1 MKKRRKNK
9 MSTVTKTTVSTVAK
23 QKETKKPGSKSTAK
37 KKAVE
42 LGDCITLPSF
52 ANNEYETQY
61 SMLVRSQKQTRMVNR
76 MAKFNYICSIVLF
89 ALAIAFTVFANWY
102 IRDLGYDIETQT
114 ETSKNRFGDKT
125 SYAKYVLKG
134 GYKNESVSRH

>member
-1 MKKRRKNK
+1 MTTDLLIKMKKRRKK
-9 MSTVTKTTVSTVAK
+9 AMGTKTIATTSAK

-37 KKAVE
+37 KKVVE

-76 MAKFNYICSIVLF
+76 MAKFNYICSLICFLVSLAFIV
-89 ALAIAFTVFANWY
+89 IANWY
-102 IRDLGYDIETQT
+102 IRGL
-114 ETSKNRFGDKT
+114 
-125 SYAKYVLKG
+125 
-134 GYKNESVSRH
+134 

>member
-1 MKKRRKNK
+1 MKMKKRRKK
-9 MSTVTKTTVSTVAK
+9 AMGTKTTATTSAK

-61 SMLVRSQKQTRMVNR
+61 SMLVRSQKLTRMVNR

-102 IRDLGYDIETQT
+102 IRGL
-114 ETSKNRFGDKT
+114 
-125 SYAKYVLKG
+125 
-134 GYKNESVSRH
+134 

>member
-1 MKKRRKNK
+1 
-9 MSTVTKTTVSTVAK
+9 MSTVTKTTATTSAK
-23 QKETKKPGSKSTAK
+23 QNVTKKPGSKSK

-61 SMLVRSQKQTRMVNR
+61 SMLVRSQKQTHMVNR
-76 MAKFNYICSIVLF
+76 AAKFNYICSIVLF

-102 IRDLGYDIETQT
+102 IRCL
-114 ETSKNRFGDKT
+114 
-125 SYAKYVLKG
+125 
-134 GYKNESVSRH
+134 

>member
-1 MKKRRKNK
+1 
-9 MSTVTKTTVSTVAK
+9 MSTVTRTTATTSAK
-23 QKETKKPGSKSTAK
+23 QNVTKKTGSKSTAK

-102 IRDLGYDIETQT
+102 IRGL
-114 ETSKNRFGDKT
+114 
-125 SYAKYVLKG
+125 
-134 GYKNESVSRH
+134 

>member
-1 MKKRRKNK
+1 MG
-9 MSTVTKTTVSTVAK
+9 TKITATTSAK
-23 QKETKKPGSKSTAK
+23 QNVTKKPGSRSK

-61 SMLVRSQKQTRMVNR
+61 SMLVRSQKQTHMVNR
-76 MAKFNYICSIVLF
+76 AAKFNYICSIVLF

-102 IRDLGYDIETQT
+102 IRGL
-114 ETSKNRFGDKT
+114 
-125 SYAKYVLKG
+125 
-134 GYKNESVSRH
+134 

>member
-1 MKKRRKNK
+1 MTMR
-9 MSTVTKTTVSTVAK
+9 TTATTSAK
-23 QKETKKPGSKSTAK
+23 QNVTKKPTSRSK

-52 ANNEYETQY
+52 ANNSYETHY
-61 SMLVRSQKQTRMVNR
+61 AAKVRSEKQTSMVNG

-102 IRDLGYDIETQT
+102 IRGL
-114 ETSKNRFGDKT
+114 
-125 SYAKYVLKG
+125 
-134 GYKNESVSRH
+134 

>member
-1 MKKRRKNK
+1 MT
-9 MSTVTKTTVSTVAK
+9 MKTTATTSAK
-23 QKETKKPGSKSTAK
+23 QKETKKPGSKSK

-61 SMLVRSQKQTRMVNR
+61 SMLVRSQKQTHMVNR

-102 IRDLGYDIETQT
+102 IRGL
-114 ETSKNRFGDKT
+114 
-125 SYAKYVLKG
+125 
-134 GYKNESVSRH
+134 

>member
-1 MKKRRKNK
+1 MT
-9 MSTVTKTTVSTVAK
+9 MKTTATTSAK
-23 QKETKKPGSKSTAK
+23 QKETKKPGSKSK

-102 IRDLGYDIETQT
+102 IRGL
-114 ETSKNRFGDKT
+114 
-125 SYAKYVLKG
+125 
-134 GYKNESVSRH
+134 

>member
-1 MKKRRKNK
+1 MTMKI
-9 MSTVTKTTVSTVAK
+9 TATTSAK
-23 QKETKKPGSKSTAK
+23 QNVTKKPTSRSK

-52 ANNEYETQY
+52 ANNSYETHY
-61 SMLVRSQKQTRMVNR
+61 AAKVRSEKQTSMVNG

-102 IRDLGYDIETQT
+102 IRGL
-114 ETSKNRFGDKT
+114 
-125 SYAKYVLKG
+125 
-134 GYKNESVSRH
+134 

>member
-1 MKKRRKNK
+1 MKMKKRRKNK

-23 QKETKKPGSKSTAK
+23 Q
-37 KKAVE
+37 KAVE

-102 IRDLGYDIETQT
+102 IRGL
-114 ETSKNRFGDKT
+114 
-125 SYAKYVLKG
+125 
-134 GYKNESVSRH
+134 

>member
-1 MKKRRKNK
+1 MKMKKRRKNN
-9 MSTVTKTTVSTVAK
+9 KTTRTTATTSAK
-23 QKETKKPGSKSTAK
+23 QNVTKKPTSRSK

-52 ANNEYETQY
+52 ANNSYETHY
-61 SMLVRSQKQTRMVNR
+61 ATKVRSEKQTSMVNG

-102 IRDLGYDIETQT
+102 IRGL
-114 ETSKNRFGDKT
+114 
-125 SYAKYVLKG
+125 
-134 GYKNESVSRH
+134 

>member
-1 MKKRRKNK
+1 M
-9 MSTVTKTTVSTVAK
+9 TTKTTVTTSAK
-23 QKETKKPGSKSTAK
+23 QNVTKKPTSRSK

-52 ANNEYETQY
+52 ANNSYETHY
-61 SMLVRSQKQTRMVNR
+61 ATKVRSMKQTSMVNG

-102 IRDLGYDIETQT
+102 IRGL
-114 ETSKNRFGDKT
+114 
-125 SYAKYVLKG
+125 
-134 GYKNESVSRH
+134 

>member
-1 MKKRRKNK
+1 MT
-9 MSTVTKTTVSTVAK
+9 MKTTATTSAK
-23 QKETKKPGSKSTAK
+23 QNVTKKPTSKSK

-52 ANNEYETQY
+52 ANNSYETHY
-61 SMLVRSQKQTRMVNR
+61 ATKVRSEKQTSMVNG

-102 IRDLGYDIETQT
+102 IRGL
-114 ETSKNRFGDKT
+114 
-125 SYAKYVLKG
+125 
-134 GYKNESVSRH
+134 

>member
-1 MKKRRKNK
+1 MT
-9 MSTVTKTTVSTVAK
+9 MKTTATTSVK
-23 QKETKKPGSKSTAK
+23 QKETKKPGSKSK

-61 SMLVRSQKQTRMVNR
+61 SMLVRSQKQTHMVNR
-76 MAKFNYICSIVLF
+76 AAKFNYICSIVLF

-102 IRDLGYDIETQT
+102 IRGL
-114 ETSKNRFGDKT
+114 
-125 SYAKYVLKG
+125 
-134 GYKNESVSRH
+134 

>member
-1 MKKRRKNK
+1 
-9 MSTVTKTTVSTVAK
+9 MSTVTKTTATTSAK
-23 QKETKKPGSKSTAK
+23 QKETKKHGSKSK

-102 IRDLGYDIETQT
+102 IRGL
-114 ETSKNRFGDKT
+114 
-125 SYAKYVLKG
+125 
-134 GYKNESVSRH
+134 

>member
-1 MKKRRKNK
+1 MG
-9 MSTVTKTTVSTVAK
+9 TKTTATTSAK
-23 QKETKKPGSKSTAK
+23 QNVMKKPGSRSK

-61 SMLVRSQKQTRMVNR
+61 SMAVRSQKQTHMVNR
-76 MAKFNYICSIVLF
+76 AAKFNYICSIVLF

-102 IRDLGYDIETQT
+102 IRGL
-114 ETSKNRFGDKT
+114 
-125 SYAKYVLKG
+125 
-134 GYKNESVSRH
+134 

>member
-1 MKKRRKNK
+1 
-9 MSTVTKTTVSTVAK
+9 MSTVTKTTATTSAK

-61 SMLVRSQKQTRMVNR
+61 SMAVRSQKKTNMVNR
-76 MAKFNYICSIVLF
+76 AAKVNYLCSLLLF
-89 ALAIAFTVFANWY
+89 LVSLAFMVIANWY
-102 IRDLGYDIETQT
+102 IRCL
-114 ETSKNRFGDKT
+114 
-125 SYAKYVLKG
+125 
-134 GYKNESVSRH
+134 

>member
-1 MKKRRKNK
+1 

-23 QKETKKPGSKSTAK
+23 QNVTKKPGSKSK

-76 MAKFNYICSIVLF
+76 AAKFNYICSLICFLVSLAFIV
-89 ALAIAFTVFANWY
+89 IANWY
-102 IRDLGYDIETQT
+102 IRCL
-114 ETSKNRFGDKT
+114 
-125 SYAKYVLKG
+125 
-134 GYKNESVSRH
+134 

>member
-1 MKKRRKNK
+1 MG
-9 MSTVTKTTVSTVAK
+9 TKITATTSAK
-23 QKETKKPGSKSTAK
+23 QNVTKKPTSRSK

-52 ANNEYETQY
+52 ANNSYETHY
-61 SMLVRSQKQTRMVNR
+61 ATKVRSMKQTSMVNG

-102 IRDLGYDIETQT
+102 IRGL
-114 ETSKNRFGDKT
+114 
-125 SYAKYVLKG
+125 
-134 GYKNESVSRH
+134 

>member
-1 MKKRRKNK
+1 M
-9 MSTVTKTTVSTVAK
+9 TTKTTATTSAK
-23 QKETKKPGSKSTAK
+23 QNVTKKPGSRNAK

-52 ANNEYETQY
+52 ANHSYETHY
-61 SMLVRSQKQTRMVNR
+61 ATRVRSMKQTSMVNG

-102 IRDLGYDIETQT
+102 IRGL
-114 ETSKNRFGDKT
+114 
-125 SYAKYVLKG
+125 
-134 GYKNESVSRH
+134 

>member
-1 MKKRRKNK
+1 

-23 QKETKKPGSKSTAK
+23 QKETKKPGSRSK

-52 ANNEYETQY
+52 ANNSYETHY
-61 SMLVRSQKQTRMVNR
+61 ATKVRSMKQTSMVNG

-102 IRDLGYDIETQT
+102 IRGL
-114 ETSKNRFGDKT
+114 
-125 SYAKYVLKG
+125 
-134 GYKNESVSRH
+134 

>member
-1 MKKRRKNK
+1 MT
-9 MSTVTKTTVSTVAK
+9 MKTTATTSAK
-23 QKETKKPGSKSTAK
+23 QNVTKKPTSRSK

-52 ANNEYETQY
+52 ANNEYKTQY
-61 SMLVRSQKQTRMVNR
+61 SILVRSQKQTRMVNR

-102 IRDLGYDIETQT
+102 IRGM
-114 ETSKNRFGDKT
+114 
-125 SYAKYVLKG
+125 
-134 GYKNESVSRH
+134 

>member
-1 MKKRRKNK
+1 
-9 MSTVTKTTVSTVAK
+9 MSTVTKTTATTSAK

-52 ANNEYETQY
+52 ANNSYETHY
-61 SMLVRSQKQTRMVNR
+61 ASKVRSEKQTSMVNG

-89 ALAIAFTVFANWY
+89 ALAIAFTVFANLY
-102 IRDLGYDIETQT
+102 IRGL
-114 ETSKNRFGDKT
+114 
-125 SYAKYVLKG
+125 
-134 GYKNESVSRH
+134 